1 MGMVWKMMKA
11 FGEKNKVHKN
21 YIFYFEVSKVLQVL
35 YAIKFG
41 IIHNHVAHTFRE
53 VFMKFDRTLVGLKL

>member
-21 YIFYFEVSKVLQVL
+21 YIFYFEVSAWSHMLIVTGSNNR
-35 YAIKFG
+35 AEMIIMWHIKY
-41 IIHNHVAHTFRE
+41 
-53 VFMKFDRTLVGLKL
+53 L